1 VTILRKSV
9 VIDRKISRN
18 SRTVIFETRQKTPTV
33 IIDDIVYEIPEAKAA
48 PDIPYLGI
56 NKISKMT
63 VNRNEINAMAA
74 L

>member
-1 VTILRKSV
+1 MRMLRISADIDFTIATSSEA
-9 VIDRKISRN
+9 VIE
-18 SRTVIFETRQKTPTV
+18 ETRQNTATV
-33 IIDDIVYEIPEAKAA
+33 MTDDIVYEMPEANAA

-63 VNRNEINAMAA
+63 VNRNEIKAISA